1 MFPPIWNPYCPG
13 TPLVGGP
20 IMMNQMTY
28 ETTDL
33 YLGCFLKA
41 SGLRLLD
48 VRRDGRRTTFVFE
61 DRPDR
66 SDLIRSFYN
75 DGTVRVNDFK
85 NALQDLKAII
95 YNV

>member
-1 MFPPIWNPYCPG
+1 ME
-13 TPLVGGP
+13 
-20 IMMNQMTY
+20 QSTY

-41 SGLRLLD
+41 RGLRLLD
-48 VRRDGRRTTFVFE
+48 AKRDGRRITFVFE
-61 DRPDR
+61 DRPER
-66 SDLIRSFYN
+66 GDLIRDFYN

-85 NALQDLKAII
+85 NALQDLKAIV

>member
-1 MFPPIWNPYCPG
+1 
-13 TPLVGGP
+13 
-20 IMMNQMTY
+20 
-28 ETTDL
+28 
-33 YLGCFLKA
+33 
-41 SGLRLLD
+41 
-48 VRRDGRRTTFVFE
+48 VFE

-75 DGTVRVNDFK
+75 DGMVRVNDFK

>member
-1 MFPPIWNPYCPG
+1 
-13 TPLVGGP
+13 
-20 IMMNQMTY
+20 MNQSTY

-41 SGLRLLD
+41 SGFQLLD
-48 VRRDGRRTTFVFE
+48 AKRDGRRTTFVFE

-66 SDLIRSFYN
+66 RDAVLAFYGE
-75 DGTVRVNDFK
+75 GTVRVSDFK
-85 NALQDLKAII
+85 NALQDLKAIV

>member
-1 MFPPIWNPYCPG
+1 
-13 TPLVGGP
+13 
-20 IMMNQMTY
+20 MMNQMTY

-33 YLGCFLKA
+33 YLSCFLKA
-41 SGLRLLD
+41 SGLQLLD

>member
-1 MFPPIWNPYCPG
+1 MFAEERKK
-13 TPLVGGP
+13 
-20 IMMNQMTY
+20 MSEATY

-41 SGLRLLD
+41 RGLKLRD
-48 VRRDGRRTTFVFE
+48 ARRDGRRTTFVFD

-66 SDLIRSFYN
+66 AELIREFYN

-85 NALQDLKAII
+85 NALQDLKAIV

>member
-1 MFPPIWNPYCPG
+1 MFQDMRCVENG
-13 TPLVGGP
+13 ENMSNT
-20 IMMNQMTY
+20 TY

-41 SGLRLLD
+41 RGLRLVD
-48 VRRDGRRTTFVFE
+48 ARREGRRATFVFE
-61 DRPDR
+61 DRPER
-66 SDLIRSFYN
+66 SELIREFYN

-85 NALQDLKAII
+85 NALQDLKAIV

>member
-1 MFPPIWNPYCPG
+1 MINHR
-13 TPLVGGP
+13 
-20 IMMNQMTY
+20 TY

-61 DRPDR
+61 DRSDR

-75 DGTVRVNDFK
+75 DGMVRVNDFK

>member
-1 MFPPIWNPYCPG
+1 
-13 TPLVGGP
+13 
-20 IMMNQMTY
+20 MMNHTTY

-41 SGLRLLD
+41 SGLRLLG
-48 VRRDGRRTTFVFE
+48 VQRDGRRTTFVFE

>member
-1 MFPPIWNPYCPG
+1 MKSQSPKP
-13 TPLVGGP
+13 V
-20 IMMNQMTY
+20 Y

-33 YLGCFLKA
+33 YLGCYLKL

-48 VRRDGRRTTFVFE
+48 AKREGRRTTFVFE

-66 SDLIRSFYN
+66 GDLIRAFYN

-85 NALQDLKAII
+85 NALQDLRAIV